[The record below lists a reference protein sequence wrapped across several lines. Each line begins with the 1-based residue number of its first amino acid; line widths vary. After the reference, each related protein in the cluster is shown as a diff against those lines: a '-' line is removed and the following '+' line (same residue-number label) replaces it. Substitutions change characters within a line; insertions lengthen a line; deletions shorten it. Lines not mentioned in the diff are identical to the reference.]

1 MDQDDLP
8 VGRILSRRE
17 VLQLL
22 SGAGEAGAGK
32 PYNESANVRY
42 RLRPWLGRFPKLRC
56 S

>member
-22 SGAGEAGAGK
+22 SGAGGTFLLGGAALPGD
-32 PYNESANVRY
+32 
-42 RLRPWLGRFPKLRC
+42 
-56 S
+56 